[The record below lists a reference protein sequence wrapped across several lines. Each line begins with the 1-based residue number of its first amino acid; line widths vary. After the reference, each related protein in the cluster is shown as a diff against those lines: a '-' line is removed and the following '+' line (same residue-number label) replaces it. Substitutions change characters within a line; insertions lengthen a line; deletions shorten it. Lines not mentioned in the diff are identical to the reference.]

1 MKVTP
6 TVAILLAAAVTFLFS
21 SYLPD
26 ALIRLTAGNMV
37 GSAVLL
43 LSILV
48 IMRTDK
54 VLALAVFL
62 AAAALFLEHRRRM
75 VDRIAIRMSAG
86 KEMFPVKELSRPAPD
101 LVPGEVHP
109 PRHVPEYED
118 HSFEPSE
125 ETGSNTFERV
135 AESQD
140 EKHPLET
147 VPPHPE
153 EVSEFLQHKG
163 LAAVH

>member
-1 MKVTP
+1 M
-6 TVAILLAAAVTFLFS
+6 
-21 SYLPD
+21 
-26 ALIRLTAGNMV
+26 TAGNIV

-43 LSILV
+43 LSILA

-54 VLALAVFL
+54 VLALAIFL

-75 VDRIAIRMSAG
+75 VDRIAIRMSTG
-86 KEMFPVKELSRPAPD
+86 KEMFPVKELSKPAPD

-109 PRHVPEYED
+109 QRHLPEYED

-125 ETGSNTFERV
+125 EAGSNKFEPV
-135 AESQD
+135 DESLN

-153 EVSEFLQHKG
+153 EVSEFLQDKG
-163 LAAVH
+163 FAAVH